1 MCLCTIVN
9 VSIGKKDFGISPGE
23 GEISFTLRAEEEAH
37 MKEMEKALLEK
48 AEALFKT
55 YHLALRYEK
64 KDYFPETRNHK
75 AAIHR
80 ILRAAKELKKES
92 LEMKELWRA
101 SEDFGYYTKK
111 CEGAIF
117 YIGTGEDRPALH
129 TPEYD
134 FNDAILETAVDL
146 FFQITLTE

>member
-64 KDYFPETRNHK
+64 KIISRKPEIIKLPFTGFSGLQRSSKKK
-75 AAIHR
+75 A
-80 ILRAAKELKKES
+80 LK
-92 LEMKELWRA
+92 
-101 SEDFGYYTKK
+101 
-111 CEGAIF
+111 
-117 YIGTGEDRPALH
+117 
-129 TPEYD
+129 
-134 FNDAILETAVDL
+134 
-146 FFQITLTE
+146 